1 MHTSDGLCQCRFCA
15 VQEHDTPASST
26 WVVPIPCPLLL
37 TLSRTPPIFTHVLL
51 VLLLLLLLRP
61 HAQDAAFTLET
72 IKLMLESDRSD
83 SHQLAEA
90 CLRADAIR

>member
-1 MHTSDGLCQCRFCA
+1 MGSA
-15 VQEHDTPASST
+15 Y
-26 WVVPIPCPLLL
+26 PLSLAFDH
-37 TLSRTPPIFTHVLL
+37 LSRAPPIFTHVLL